1 MAQIKQVKNSKLRS
15 PLRGWLGGKYQLA
28 SRIIERI
35 PEHRCYVEPFAGAA
49 WVLFKKEKSK
59 AEVLNDINYDVVN
72 LYRCVQH
79 HLDALID
86 CIEPTLVSRQEFQRL
101 MRTPADT
108 LTDIQRAA
116 RFLYI
121 HRNSFGGKVVDNHF
135 GTSTTRHSKYDVQT
149 IETELLLARK
159 RLSRCTIEN
168 LGYAEVISRY
178 DREHTFFYIDPP
190 YYDCEN
196 VYGKG
201 IFSKADFEQLAK
213 QLANIKGKFLLS
225 LNDRPE
231 VREIFKAFNIEDEQV
246 RYSVS
251 LGKGEMFGE
260 VLISNY

>member
-1 MAQIKQVKNSKLRS
+1 MAKQKQAVSHKLRS

-28 SRIIERI
+28 SRIIDRI
-35 PEHRCYVEPFAGAA
+35 PEHTCYVEPFAGAA
-49 WVLFKKEKSK
+49 WVLFKKSRSKS
-59 AEVLNDINYDVVN
+59 EVLNDISYDVVN

-79 HLDALID
+79 HLDALLDYIA
-86 CIEPTLVSRQEFQRL
+86 PTLVSRAEFQRL
-101 MRTPADT
+101 MRTPPDT

-135 GTSTTRHSKYDVQT
+135 GTSTSRHPKYDIAT
-149 IETELLLARK
+149 IETELKLARK
-159 RLSRCTIEN
+159 RLARCCIEN
-168 LGYAEVISRY
+168 LGYADVISRY
-178 DREHTFFYIDPP
+178 DRVHTFFYIDPP
-190 YYDCEN
+190 YYDCED

-201 IFSKADFEQLAK
+201 LFSKADFEQLAQ

-231 VREIFKAFNIEDEQV
+231 VREIFKAFNIETEQV
-246 RYSVS
+246 RYSVA
-251 LGKGEMFGE
+251 LGKGDMFDE